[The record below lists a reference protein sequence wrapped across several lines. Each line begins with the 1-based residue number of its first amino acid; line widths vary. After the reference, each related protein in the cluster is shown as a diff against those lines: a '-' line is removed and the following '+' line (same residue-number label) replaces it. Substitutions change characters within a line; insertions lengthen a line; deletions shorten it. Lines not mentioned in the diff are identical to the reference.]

1 MLDFYGV
8 YGIVHIILQMRS
20 EALERKEG
28 DVAGTETASETSPA
42 QTCAKGR

>member
-8 YGIVHIILQMRS
+8 YGIIHIILQMRS

-28 DVAGTETASETSPA
+28 DAAGTGGEKEISFVNVNV
-42 QTCAKGR
+42 